1 LRSRCWCRSC
11 FCSLL
16 RGRRRRRSRIDGLKV
31 GGLGFLVIG
40 RLRLLLLLLR
50 LWWRRRR
57 SRWLYVPRCLS
68 CRLSRR
74 CGRRCL
80 SSSRLDGRRR
90 RGRVVSQLQGL
101 MVRRL
106 VSSAACRRRLLMLV
120 MLLMMVVVLVELVY
134 SLIDCVKFCCSGRKI
149 HPAMPGNK
157 AENALRLR
165 SRGF

>member
-1 LRSRCWCRSC
+1 MSNVA
-11 FCSLL
+11 
-16 RGRRRRRSRIDGLKV
+16 RRRSHLDLCIGRRIRKKTD
-31 GGLGFLVIG
+31 LVIG
-40 RLRLLLLLLR
+40 RLRLLLLLLLLLR
-50 LWWRRRR
+50 LWWRRRG

-134 SLIDCVKFCCSGRKI
+134 SLEIAR
-149 HPAMPGNK
+149 
-157 AENALRLR
+157 
-165 SRGF
+165 